1 MLLKIRTLGKTFC
14 TARDGAHEGLLLS
27 VDPKVVEK
35 VASLSEL
42 LATVLVLALHNS
54 SNPFGALV
62 FISQNFIMGSIWNML
77 GFADPMECFVFLDPV
92 LFRHYFSDF
101 QSRLLQL
108 LLVVLI
114 RDLIRVRETLEAE
127 VKTHLV

>member
-14 TARDGAHEGLLLS
+14 TARDGAHEGLLLG
-27 VDPKVVEK
+27 VDPQVIEK

-42 LATVLVLALHNS
+42 LATVLVLTLHNS

-77 GFADPMECFVFLDPV
+77 GFADPMECFVFLDPI
-92 LFRHYFSDF
+92 LFCDYLSDF
-101 QSRLLQL
+101 QSRLLEL

-114 RDLIRVRETLEAE
+114 RGLIHVGETLEAE
-127 VKTHLV
+127 V